1 MYVKLC
7 PKNEPKRA
15 GSGDHL
21 LFSPQTFMG
30 HNITKQEPVSAQ
42 FQKIESVENENA
54 VTKIN
59 PNGAKYYFKI
69 MVILHLKK

>member
-1 MYVKLC
+1 
-7 PKNEPKRA
+7 
-15 GSGDHL
+15 
-21 LFSPQTFMG
+21 MG